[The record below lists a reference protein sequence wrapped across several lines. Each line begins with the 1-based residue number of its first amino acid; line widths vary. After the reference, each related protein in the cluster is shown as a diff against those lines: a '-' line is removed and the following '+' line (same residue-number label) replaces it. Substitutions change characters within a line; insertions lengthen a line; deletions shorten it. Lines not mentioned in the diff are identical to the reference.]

1 MILRNKITK
10 NASYSVFSPYTN
22 DTLIY
27 IEEFEVKG
35 NKLESYSVAND
46 IISFRCEKELHEFDI
61 IRALEY

>member
-1 MILRNKITK
+1 MIVRNKITK
-10 NASYSVFSPYTN
+10 AANYSVFSPYTN